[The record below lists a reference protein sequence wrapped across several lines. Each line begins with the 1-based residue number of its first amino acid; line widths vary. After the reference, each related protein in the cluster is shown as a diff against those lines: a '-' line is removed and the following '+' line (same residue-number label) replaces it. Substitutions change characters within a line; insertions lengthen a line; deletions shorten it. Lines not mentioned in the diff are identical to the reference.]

1 MAQQNVMHN
10 PYGAPR
16 AMVGDAAEQFQP
28 VKLFAVSGRIGR
40 ARYITYSM
48 LVSLALILPAM
59 ALMALSP
66 GLGLFV
72 LAIAYIATFVMSIM
86 LTIQRSHDF
95 NMTGWFSLLVFVP
108 LANLVFWFISGT
120 DGPNRFGAKTPPN
133 SAGVLVGL
141 WIVPAVFVLGIV
153 AAIALPAYQDYVKRA
168 ATSQTR

>member
-16 AMVGDAAEQFQP
+16 AMVGDREEFQP

-40 ARYITYSM
+40 ARYIVYSM
-48 LVSLALILPAM
+48 LVSFVLVLPAM

-66 GLGLFV
+66 GLGLAV
-72 LAIAYIATFVMSIM
+72 LALAYVAMFVMSIM

-108 LANLVFWFISGT
+108 FANLLFWFVPGT
-120 DGPNRFGAKTPPN
+120 DGPNRFGAKTQPN
-133 SAGVLVGL
+133 STGVTVAL
-141 WIVPAVFVLGIV
+141 WIMPVVFVLGI
-153 AAIALPAYQDYVKRA
+153 AAAVALPAYQDYVKRA
-168 ATSQTR
+168 ATVQIR

>member
-16 AMVGDAAEQFQP
+16 AMVGDREEFQP

-40 ARYITYSM
+40 ARYIVYSM
-48 LVSLALILPAM
+48 LVSFVLVLPAM

-66 GLGLFV
+66 GLGLAV
-72 LAIAYIATFVMSIM
+72 LALAYIATFVMSIM

-108 LANLVFWFISGT
+108 FANLLFWFVPGT
-120 DGPNRFGAKTPPN
+120 DGPNRFGAKTQPN
-133 SAGVLVGL
+133 STGVTVAL
-141 WIVPAVFVLGIV
+141 WIVPVVFVLGI
-153 AAIALPAYQDYVKRA
+153 AAAVALPAYQDYVKRA
-168 ATSQTR
+168 ATVQTR